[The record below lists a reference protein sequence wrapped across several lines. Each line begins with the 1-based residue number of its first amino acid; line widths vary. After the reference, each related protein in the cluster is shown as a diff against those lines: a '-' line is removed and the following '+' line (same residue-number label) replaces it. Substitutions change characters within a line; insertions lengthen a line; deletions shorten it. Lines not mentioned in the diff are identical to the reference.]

1 MSGDRQAL
9 LRVEKGMER
18 REVVSEP
25 VPPRSA
31 AAMLRRFLIL
41 VLLLGLAGAVAFLL
55 SERNARAFAV
65 EQREGELHVTRG
77 RFLPYGFQLFRPAD
91 KALAAAYAPIP
102 FSAGDSPGELMSG
115 PFEDRD
121 ALDRALFTAMRG
133 WVEARLDVDDPE
145 RLAQALR
152 LLRRL
157 ELLTGIAD
165 SQRKQLHDLQA
176 KVSFFEGRARLDDGL
191 STLREAV
198 ARLKAASESHG
209 KYARDAGELYERI
222 IGLTE
227 QLSRAAREPLSASR
241 SPGEPAAPGAA
252 PQGAAPSSEAPKD
265 GR

>member
-1 MSGDRQAL
+1 
-9 LRVEKGMER
+9 
-18 REVVSEP
+18 
-25 VPPRSA
+25 
-31 AAMLRRFLIL
+31 MLRRFLIL

-65 EQREGELHVTRG
+65 EQRDSELHVTRG
-77 RFLPYGFQLFRPAD
+77 RFLPYGFQAFRPAD

-102 FSAGDSPGELMSG
+102 LGPGDSPGDLLSG

-152 LLRRL
+152 LLHRL

-165 SQRKQLHDLQA
+165 EQRKQLHDLQA

-198 ARLKAASESHG
+198 VRLKAASESRG
-209 KYARDAGELYERI
+209 KFARDAGELYERVV
-222 IGLTE
+222 GLTE
-227 QLSRAAREPLSASR
+227 QLSRAAREPLSAVR
-241 SPGEPAAPGAA
+241 GPGELAPASSAAPATAPRTEAA
-252 PQGAAPSSEAPKD
+252 KET
-265 GR
+265 R